1 MEKVIYAV
9 RMNGERV
16 DPPYKPPSQGT
27 GNPVRLLL
35 TELQQPVEPS
45 KGEPLLIL
53 FQFVSVCL
61 LTAGIVKI
69 VNKNVNLMYSDH
81 AIQALSSASL

>member
-1 MEKVIYAV
+1 MYSLLQIAIRFERQNSRRYYQPVANCVTDVQCMEKVIYAV

-35 TELQQPVEPS
+35 AELQQPEEPS

-53 FQFVSVCL
+53 FQFVF
-61 LTAGIVKI
+61 
-69 VNKNVNLMYSDH
+69 
-81 AIQALSSASL
+81 

>member
-61 LTAGIVKI
+61 LTIVKI

>member
-1 MEKVIYAV
+1 MGKVIYAV

-16 DPPYKPPSQGT
+16 DPSYNPPSQGT

-35 TELQQPVEPS
+35 AELQQPEEPS

-53 FQFVSVCL
+53 FQFVF
-61 LTAGIVKI
+61 
-69 VNKNVNLMYSDH
+69 
-81 AIQALSSASL
+81 